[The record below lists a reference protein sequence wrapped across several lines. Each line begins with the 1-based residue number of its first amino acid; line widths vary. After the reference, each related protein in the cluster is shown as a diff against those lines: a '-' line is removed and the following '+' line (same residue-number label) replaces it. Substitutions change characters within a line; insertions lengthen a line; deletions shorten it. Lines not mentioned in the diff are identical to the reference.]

1 MSSTPDLVRAAIV
14 LLGLPE
20 NTCFTSFQDFIN
32 QLPNLIGAE
41 IPSNITNVVVS
52 NVQPS
57 DSQTTSIWF
66 RLSNSGSFL
75 SINVFSNG
83 AWRDIYPINVDT
95 PVDTLQ
101 IFWFQGD
108 PTQPPAGWT
117 STDDAPGIDAGI
129 KAALAAEWLTGT
141 DPTVQYYSAVF
152 TGF

>member
-101 IFWFQGD
+101 IFWFLGD
-108 PTQPPAGWT
+108 PAQPPAGWT
-117 STDDAPGIDAGI
+117 NTNDAAGIDSAM
-129 KAALAAEWLTGT
+129 ATALAANWIVAGT
-141 DPTVQYYSAVF
+141 QTYYSAIF
-152 TGF
+152 TSF